1 MAGREKSRMD
11 HSVLYEIL
19 YALAALGER
28 KQALF
33 GNCAPAARK
42 AFARSCAG
50 NAFPEIWFEIPL
62 LGEPRFDLHA
72 LTSRETLDPEAAFP
86 AEVSG
91 GLLFLLLFSYII
103 LLISFLFLVL
113 IFHIFLFF

>member
-11 HSVLYEIL
+11 HSMLYEIL

-50 NAFPEIWFEIPL
+50 NAFPEI
-62 LGEPRFDLHA
+62 
-72 LTSRETLDPEAAFP
+72 
-86 AEVSG
+86 
-91 GLLFLLLFSYII
+91 
-103 LLISFLFLVL
+103 
-113 IFHIFLFF
+113 